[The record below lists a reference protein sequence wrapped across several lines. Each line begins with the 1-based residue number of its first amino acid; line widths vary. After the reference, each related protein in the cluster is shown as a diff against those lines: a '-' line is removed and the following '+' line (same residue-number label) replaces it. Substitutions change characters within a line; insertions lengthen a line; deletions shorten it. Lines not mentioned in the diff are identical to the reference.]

1 MDQSTDAFTLNIEG
15 ARDLVGS
22 SMNKTQS
29 NGMGDDSIVG
39 DFDDILTLN
48 KTDEE
53 LLDLERQYKNKS
65 APYTG
70 AVEPRQK
77 RNKLYYK
84 GLQRATVGDET
95 RVVPSNL
102 IFEAEET
109 FLPQALSQNPEPV
122 VWSDDTDEGKAE
134 SNDLKTMLQYHA
146 DVLCLRKK
154 LGVMLRHWSIYFI
167 GVAKHGW
174 DEKAKDIKTDIRRPI
189 NFILDPDGY
198 IDEYGNYI
206 GDFLGEKIESTAE
219 DLIELFP
226 EHKAYIV
233 IKVNGKLG
241 TKVVRTEWW
250 NDDYCFIT
258 FADKVLDKYKNP
270 YFNYETKETDDE
282 GNVTATPGQN
292 HFASPKMPYTF
303 LSVFSLQEQPHDI
316 TNLIEQNISNQDMI
330 NDRDDQILKNLKHG
344 NNSMVVSGQSF
355 DTETAKQAAD
365 AAEKGDPILVPDGNV
380 DNGIKRLPASQI
392 PDGVFQAQQ
401 ISKDTL
407 RGVFG
412 TQGLTAQPQK
422 ADTTAR
428 GMILNQSHDSSRIG
442 GGVGDSLEQVADNI
456 FNWWAQLYYVF
467 YDEPHYGAILGS
479 GRAVEYVMLV
489 RSRMN
494 RNFVISVAPG
504 SMKPKDEI
512 TKMNLAVER
521 WNNKSIDPITFMK
534 EMNSPDPME
543 DAKKLA
549 LWNTNPQLY
558 IQIYFPESSAGM
570 VPDSANPLNP
580 PNVDIGVPQDQSLSQ
595 SPASPSLSQVP
606 ISTPAMAP

>member
-1 MDQSTDAFTLNIEG
+1 MDSSTDAFTLNIEG

>member
-174 DEKAKDIKTDIRRPI
+174 DEKAKDIKTDIRRPT

-226 EHKAYIV
+226 EHRAYIV

-270 YFNYETKETDDE
+270 YFNYETKETDDD
-282 GNVTATPGQN
+282 GNVIATPGQN

-504 SMKPKDEI
+504 SMKPKDEV

-549 LWNTNPQLY
+549 LWNTNPVLY
-558 IQIYFPESSAGM
+558 MQVYFPESRAGM
-570 VPDSANPLNP
+570 VQDSANPINP
-580 PNVDIGVPQDQSLSQ
+580 PNVDLGVPQDQSLSQ

>member
-1 MDQSTDAFTLNIEG
+1 
-15 ARDLVGS
+15 
-22 SMNKTQS
+22 MNKTQS

-250 NDDYCFIT
+250 N
-258 FADKVLDKYKNP
+258 
-270 YFNYETKETDDE
+270 
-282 GNVTATPGQN
+282 
-292 HFASPKMPYTF
+292 
-303 LSVFSLQEQPHDI
+303 
-316 TNLIEQNISNQDMI
+316 
-330 NDRDDQILKNLKHG
+330 
-344 NNSMVVSGQSF
+344 
-355 DTETAKQAAD
+355 
-365 AAEKGDPILVPDGNV
+365 
-380 DNGIKRLPASQI
+380 
-392 PDGVFQAQQ
+392 
-401 ISKDTL
+401 
-407 RGVFG
+407 
-412 TQGLTAQPQK
+412 
-422 ADTTAR
+422 
-428 GMILNQSHDSSRIG
+428 
-442 GGVGDSLEQVADNI
+442 
-456 FNWWAQLYYVF
+456 
-467 YDEPHYGAILGS
+467 
-479 GRAVEYVMLV
+479 
-489 RSRMN
+489 
-494 RNFVISVAPG
+494 
-504 SMKPKDEI
+504 
-512 TKMNLAVER
+512 
-521 WNNKSIDPITFMK
+521 
-534 EMNSPDPME
+534 
-543 DAKKLA
+543 
-549 LWNTNPQLY
+549 
-558 IQIYFPESSAGM
+558 
-570 VPDSANPLNP
+570 
-580 PNVDIGVPQDQSLSQ
+580 
-595 SPASPSLSQVP
+595 
-606 ISTPAMAP
+606 

>member
-174 DEKAKDIKTDIRRPI
+174 DEKAKDIKTDIRRPT

-226 EHKAYIV
+226 EHRAYIV

-270 YFNYETKETDDE
+270 YFNYETKETDDD
-282 GNVTATPGQN
+282 GNVIATPGQN

-442 GGVGDSLEQVADNI
+442 GGVSDSLEQVADNI

-504 SMKPKDEI
+504 SMKPKDEV

-549 LWNTNPQLY
+549 LWNTNPVLY
-558 IQIYFPESSAGM
+558 MQVYFPESRAGM
-570 VPDSANPLNP
+570 VQDSANPINP
-580 PNVDIGVPQDQSLSQ
+580 PNVDLGVPQDQSLSQ